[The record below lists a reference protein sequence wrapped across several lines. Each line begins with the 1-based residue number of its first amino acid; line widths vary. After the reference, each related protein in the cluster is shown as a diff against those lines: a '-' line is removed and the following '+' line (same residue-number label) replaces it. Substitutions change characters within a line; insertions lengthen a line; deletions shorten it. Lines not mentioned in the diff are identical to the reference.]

1 MGEYYAVVRSGQEDT
16 LEHHATL
23 GMHWSIRR
31 DRRVEMAKDKYR
43 ADKKAINKDK
53 SLSKTQKTRKIAA
66 SREQWMKERENAAN
80 RLYSL
85 NSKGANKKLARD
97 SGAKTLAKAYLTT
110 SAGAAAYNRK

>member
-16 LEHHATL
+16 LEHHGAL
-23 GMHWSIRR
+23 GMRWSIRR
-31 DRRVEMAKDKYR
+31 DRRVKMAKDKYK

-85 NSKGANKKLARD
+85 NSKGANKKACKRF
-97 SGAKTLAKAYLTT
+97 G
-110 SAGAAAYNRK
+110 GENFG